1 MLDLDLGKIAT
12 AMVTPFQESGKI
24 DFEAVEQIIEHLLST
39 GTDSIVVC
47 GTTGESPTL
56 TEAEKLALIDFTVK
70 QVAGRAPVIAG
81 TGSNNTAQTIEF
93 TKKVENLGVDGAMIV
108 APYYNKPN
116 QRGLYEH
123 FQSVAKETHL
133 PIVVYNVPGRTS
145 SNISAKTTIELSKI
159 PNIQVVKE
167 ASGSLDQMTEILA
180 DAPSDFRVYSGDDGL
195 TLPLLAIGGHGVISV
210 AAHIVGSEMKEMIQ
224 AFEEGNHARAAKI
237 HQALLPLIKE
247 LFKNPNPVP
256 VKYGM
261 SKVGFQI
268 ENVRLPLVPLT
279 DEEKASFDR
288 VWNEFKQRI

>member
-1 MLDLDLGKIAT
+1 MDLGKIAT

-159 PNIQVVKE
+159 PNVQVVKE

-224 AFEEGNHARAAKI
+224 AFEEGNHARAEKI

-288 VWNEFKQRI
+288 VWNEFKQKI

>member
-1 MLDLDLGKIAT
+1 MDLGKIAT